1 MAARMPSEP
10 EPTRELN
17 EQIAADEGRPESGA
31 VATLAPGEASENE
44 RPYEEAASIDVE
56 RLTELEDPAAL
67 AAAVGEVDVHS
78 AARVVAG
85 LDPELAGRAMD
96 LVDTER
102 AAAIVSEMDPQ
113 RAAEVIEQMTA
124 AEAADVLG
132 EMDPDD
138 RVDVLD
144 EVAEERHD
152 ELVAGLD
159 AEIQEEVRR
168 LEQYP
173 PDTAGGIMTTEV
185 TSLYEYLSVG
195 DAIETL
201 RRLSEELEQMFYVYV
216 IDGRGHL
223 VGVLSMR
230 DLILAQPDRILRDL
244 MIPDVRAVPAD
255 EDQEAVAELFRR
267 FNYLAMPVVD
277 AKHRLIGLITVDD
290 IVDVLQEETTEDV
303 HKLFG
308 AGAEEK
314 LDSPWFFSFQKRVGW
329 LIVNLGTAFAA
340 ASVVAVFSGTIE
352 ALPILAV
359 FMPIIAGMGGNA
371 SAQAM
376 AVTVRGISVG
386 RVDRRLLRHVLF
398 REFMCGLLTGLTVGI
413 ITAAIAFVYS
423 TSTADSGTTRA
434 FGLGGVVFCSLLI
447 NHTLACVTGAGLPV
461 LMKRLGFDP
470 AQSATIFATT
480 VTDMVGFLAL
490 LGLAAVAARGLGVL

>member
-1 MAARMPSEP
+1 MPAEP
-10 EPTRELN
+10 PVSDATSTLSRSPTDG
-17 EQIAADEGRPESGA
+17 ADGNRP
-31 VATLAPGEASENE
+31 
-44 RPYEEAASIDVE
+44 SIDFDEINQVE
-56 RLTELEDPAAL
+56 DVAAL
-67 AAAVGEVDVHS
+67 AAILGELEPHQG
-78 AARVVAG
+78 ARV
-85 LDPELAGRAMD
+85 LSDMPS
-96 LVDTER
+96 ER
-102 AAAIVSEMDPQ
+102 ASRVTDLLESEQAAGFFEEMDPV
-113 RAAEVIEQMTA
+113 RAAEIVTGMPVGTA
-124 AEAADVLG
+124 ADLLE

-144 EVAEERHD
+144 ECTDDKHDEIVAELEAEERD
-152 ELVAGLD
+152 EVA
-159 AEIQEEVRR
+159 R

-173 PDTAGGIMTTEV
+173 PDSAGGIMTTEV
-185 TSLYEYLSVG
+185 TSLYEYLSVQ

-230 DLILAQPDRILRDL
+230 DMILAKPGTMLRDI
-244 MIPDVRAVPAD
+244 MIHDVRSVPATM
-255 EDQEAVAELFRR
+255 DQEHVAQLFRR
-267 FNYLAMPVVD
+267 HNYLAVPVVD
-277 AKHRLIGLITVDD
+277 ERHRLIGLITVDD

-303 HKLFG
+303 HKMFG
-308 AGAEEK
+308 AGAEER
-314 LDSPWFFSFQKRVGW
+314 LDSPWFYSFRKRVGW

-340 ASVVAVFSGTIE
+340 AAVVAAFAGTIA

-376 AVTVRGISVG
+376 AVAVRGISVG
-386 RVDRRLLRHVLF
+386 RADTKLIRHVLY
-398 REFMCGLLTGLTVGI
+398 REFMCGLLTGLTVGT
-413 ITAAIAFVYS
+413 ITAIIAFLYS
-423 TSTADSGTTRA
+423 AGASEAGVVKA
-434 FGLGGVVFCSLLI
+434 FGLGGVVFAALLI
-447 NHTLACVTGAGLPV
+447 NHTLACVSGAGIPF

-490 LGLAAVAARGLGVL
+490 LGLAAIAARGLGVL